1 MTEKQTFKNNRRP
14 DLTSGELDP
23 GSLSLLSWGDE
34 TLQCRDFSLPLPS
47 EVPPVQHMRRYN
59 QHMKIPL
66 QLNTMYR
73 WPPWW
78 PPCQTSSFWTPL
90 IHSLRHTELLNCVK
104 LYSMYESCYLHKL
117 YNLGL
122 HPWSA
127 NGTAE
132 VFIILRLKT
141 AGDTEQASSSTP
153 RWQPQSWNDF
163 YMFLFCFLIVFEFLA
178 SSLLSLL
185 SFLRVS
191 KKMRMIFLTSL
202 QPRSDYPPSV
212 FWSQRSGPSPPH

>member
-1 MTEKQTFKNNRRP
+1 MRCCGVET
-14 DLTSGELDP
+14 LAC
-23 GSLSLLSWGDE
+23 LSLLRFPLFNTWGD
-34 TLQCRDFSLPLPS
+34 TINTWRFPSNSTQCTDGLHAVTFR
-47 EVPPVQHMRRYN
+47 
-59 QHMKIPL
+59 
-66 QLNTMYR
+66 
-73 WPPWW
+73 
-78 PPCQTSSFWTPL
+78 TPL
-90 IHSLRHTELLNCVK
+90 IHSLGHTELLNCVK

-141 AGDTEQASSSTP
+141 AGDTEQAEFNTQMTTTKLKWLLHVLFP
-153 RWQPQSWNDF
+153 H
-163 YMFLFCFLIVFEFLA
+163 FLEFLA